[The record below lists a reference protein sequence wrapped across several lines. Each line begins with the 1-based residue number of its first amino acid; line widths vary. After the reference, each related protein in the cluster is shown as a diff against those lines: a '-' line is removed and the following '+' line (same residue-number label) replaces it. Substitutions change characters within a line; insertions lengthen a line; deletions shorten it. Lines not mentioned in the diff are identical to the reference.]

1 MTFRLWMAEVHSVA
15 FGKDGQRFIVSMMGK
30 PDEAAG
36 LAKRLKD
43 FITSQ
48 AVMVSVGSSG
58 DQERAARAGMMN
70 AQLNMGN
77 APMPFDQLTRRPE
90 QDRD

>member
-1 MTFRLWMAEVHSVA
+1 
-15 FGKDGQRFIVSMMGK
+15 
-30 PDEAAG
+30 
-36 LAKRLKD
+36 LKD

-70 AQLNMGN
+70 AQLAQGN
-77 APMPFDQLTRRPE
+77 TPLPFDRLMQPPDE
-90 QDRD
+90 GDR